1 VKNVGKLGR
10 EELRKLL
17 TCIKP
22 DPRVVVPPQVGF
34 DAGVHR
40 LGDKLVAVATDPCIG
55 VPESWFG
62 FLLVNY
68 AASDVALFGAKPEFC
83 TITLMGPPATA
94 PAEFRQIMRQTCSA
108 ADDLGVAIVRGHTAT
123 YDGIQELAGVC
134 TVYGIVE
141 PTRLI
146 TPANAEPDDLIVC
159 TKPIGLET
167 AINFALTRKEL
178 ARQIFGYQ
186 TTQHLAT
193 LVPLQS
199 CVKEALCLAQIRG
212 VHAMHDATEG
222 GLIAAVNELS
232 EASGLG
238 FEVEFDKVPFAQE
251 AKALQKSFGLSDAE
265 AMAMSSTGTILTAI
279 QPKAEEQV
287 AAEMATLGLKST
299 VIGTLTQNRNRLL
312 TKKGKKEPFPQATE
326 DPYAKMM
333 AATS

>member
-1 VKNVGKLGR
+1 VKNLGKLSN

-22 DPRVVVPPQVGF
+22 DSRVIVPPQVGF

-40 LGDKLVAVATDPCIG
+40 LGDKYLAVATDPCIG

-94 PAEFRQIMRQTCSA
+94 PAEFRQIMRQTCNA

-123 YDGIQELAGVC
+123 YDGIRELVGVC
-134 TVYGIVE
+134 TVYGTVE

-146 TPANAEPDDLIVC
+146 KPANAKPDDLIVC
-159 TKPIGLET
+159 TKPIGQET
-167 AINFALTRKEL
+167 AVNFALTRKEL
-178 ARQIFGYQ
+178 ARQIFGDQ

-199 CVKEALCLAQIRG
+199 CVKEALRLAQIRG

-222 GLIAAVNELS
+222 GLIAALNELS
-232 EASGLG
+232 EASELG
-238 FEVEFDKVPFAQE
+238 FEVEFEKVPFAQE
-251 AKALQKSFGLSDAE
+251 AKVLQKSFGLSDAE

-287 AAEMATLGLKST
+287 AAAMATLGLKAT

-312 TKKGKKEPFPQATE
+312 TKKGKRETFPEAAE